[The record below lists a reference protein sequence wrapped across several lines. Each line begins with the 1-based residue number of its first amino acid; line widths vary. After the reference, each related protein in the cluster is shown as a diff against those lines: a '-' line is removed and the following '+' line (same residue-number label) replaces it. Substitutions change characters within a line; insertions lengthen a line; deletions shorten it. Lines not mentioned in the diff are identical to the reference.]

1 MDKHSLSY
9 TLIVSHLV
17 ILLVLGTLLFAN
29 LPDWTILIGMIIV
42 VAFML
47 ATIQNKLRKHYREI
61 SKTAERIAQGD
72 HSQRI
77 PSLELDEFDHLAQN
91 LNSMLGKLDNTIH
104 HLAIHREE
112 LRLVLSSIDDVLWS
126 QNPEGRLVWANEAFM
141 NLFNA
146 YNPDIQQYYWDV
158 IREPVLLQK
167 IKEGEA
173 TQDRLMTEIQI
184 GEAGFLLSCSKNDA
198 ARRRVFILQDI
209 AAIRAAEKMKKDFVV
224 NLAHELRT
232 PLTAIKGFTEAMQD
246 NPNADS
252 ERYLKII
259 GNHTDR
265 LIHLISD
272 LEQLIRLERTSEISM
287 QEISLNTFF
296 DNLQMILAPHIEA
309 KGLKFNLILEE
320 NLPRFA
326 CDPFKLEQVFINLVQ
341 NSLRYTDSGSINI
354 HCQAVNNDVTF
365 KVSDTGIGIDPSHLP
380 RIFERFYVAD
390 PSRNRLNSGT
400 GLGLAIVKHIVILHN
415 GKIEVSSEPGM
426 GTSFSIRLPNTASKY
441 SHDRKASF

>member
-1 MDKHSLSY
+1 LDKHSLSY
-9 TLIVSHLV
+9 TLIVSHIV

-29 LPDWTILIGMIIV
+29 LPDWTILIAMTLV
-42 VAFML
+42 VTFML
-47 ATIQNKLRKHYREI
+47 ITIQNKLRKHYREI
-61 SKTAERIAQGD
+61 SKTAERIALGD

-104 HLAIHREE
+104 HLAVHREE

-126 QNPEGRLVWANEAFM
+126 QNPEGRLVWANQAFI

-146 YNPDIQQYYWDV
+146 YNPEIQQYYWDV
-158 IREPVLLQK
+158 IREPVLIQK
-167 IKEGEA
+167 IKESEA
-173 TQDRLMTEIQI
+173 TADRLMTEIQI
-184 GEAGFLLSCSKNDA
+184 GEAGYLLSCSKNDA

-246 NPNADS
+246 NPKSDN

-272 LEQLIRLERTSEISM
+272 LEQLIRLERTSGISL
-287 QEISLNTFF
+287 QEINLSTFF
-296 DNLQMILAPHIEA
+296 NNLHMILAPHIEA
-309 KGLKFNLILEE
+309 KGLNFNITLDKS
-320 NLPRFA
+320 LPRLA

-341 NSLRYTDSGSINI
+341 NSLRYTNKGSINI
-354 HCQAVNNDVTF
+354 SCKAAGDEVTF
-365 KVSDTGIGIDPSHLP
+365 QISDTGNGIDSSHLP

-390 PSRNRLNSGT
+390 PSRNRVNSGT
-400 GLGLAIVKHIVILHN
+400 GLGLAIVKHIVLLHN
-415 GKIEVSSEPGM
+415 GKIDVSSEPGK
-426 GTSFSIRLPNTASKY
+426 GTCFNIALPNPISEKQ
-441 SHDRKASF
+441 